1 MSSLRPLRRP
11 PTAQTITRAGPVMGL
26 PMASVWSLPLVD
38 MGVTEPHTNAKAP
51 THHRGSTEE
60 EGGRSKPCFPCATN
74 DAACDGSWT
83 RAIDGSVLQRRS
95 SAGRRD
101 LLLQAT

>member
-1 MSSLRPLRRP
+1 
-11 PTAQTITRAGPVMGL
+11 MGL

-74 DAACDGSWT
+74 GAACDGSWT
-83 RAIDGSVLQRRS
+83 RAMDGSVLQRRS

>member
-1 MSSLRPLRRP
+1 
-11 PTAQTITRAGPVMGL
+11 
-26 PMASVWSLPLVD
+26 

-95 SAGRRD
+95 SAARRD
-101 LLLQAT
+101 LLLEALELSNCTVFGALRATVPFWCVCPHLSLSCLVREPARVR